1 MKETGGI
8 IPVVLFRS
16 YLEPYSTH
24 PFFNDLFFYLL
35 TVLFILYTG
44 GNTSLV
50 IFFFLTTS
58 TENVIPLQVTG
69 QIVTSSEG
77 HQNFFSLAKLV
88 TSLDK
93 LNVL

>member
-8 IPVVLFRS
+8 ILVVLFRS

-24 PFFNDLFFYLL
+24 PFFNDLFFLL
-35 TVLFILYTG
+35 TVLLYTIYRRKYKPCDF
-44 GNTSLV
+44 L
-50 IFFFLTTS
+50 FFLTTS

-77 HQNFFSLAKLV
+77 HQNAT
-88 TSLDK
+88 TSFPLQS
-93 LNVL
+93 